1 MPRLEENGKK
11 KKVENFKDGKRNGKA
26 FEYHENGS
34 MKEVG
39 IYKDGKP
46 DAYWQWWDENG
57 NKGSWNYDDD
67 KDYNLQMVVPHIV
80 IIFIVI
86 LIVGF
91 GNLTDN
97 GQIKTLVEISKKLFS
112 ATPWT
117 IFLAGFFAGF
127 FERKYKKMLKL
138 CVITSIIA
146 FAVIQFLPTSTMS
159 TMRELMM
166 FTMSEAIYVNIIRF
180 IEILLIAH
188 IVNIFV
194 LMSWV
199 SKTKERKIQERKA
212 EEKWTLRQEEKRNLK

>member
-1 MPRLEENGKK
+1 
-11 KKVENFKDGKRNGKA
+11 
-26 FEYHENGS
+26 

-138 CVITSIIA
+138 SVITSIIA

-199 SKTKERKIQERKA
+199 SKTKERKINERETEERIRIA
-212 EEKWTLRQEEKRNLK
+212 EEKRIVEWKRMKKEFEEEYPEEEFKNDF